1 VQEGKNAEHL
11 AQLLRDHKDVVVPT
25 IHWKLTTPKVLVMQF
40 VQGVQVRRACAVA
53 ARCCVRRCRE
63 RVGIC
68 DAPQVNDV
76 AELRRIG
83 LDPLQVAESVTRVFG
98 EMTFCHGFV
107 HCDPHA
113 GR

>member
-1 VQEGKNAEHL
+1 
-11 AQLLRDHKDVVVPT
+11 
-25 IHWKLTTPKVLVMQF
+25 
-40 VQGVQVRRACAVA
+40 
-53 ARCCVRRCRE
+53 
-63 RVGIC
+63 VGIC